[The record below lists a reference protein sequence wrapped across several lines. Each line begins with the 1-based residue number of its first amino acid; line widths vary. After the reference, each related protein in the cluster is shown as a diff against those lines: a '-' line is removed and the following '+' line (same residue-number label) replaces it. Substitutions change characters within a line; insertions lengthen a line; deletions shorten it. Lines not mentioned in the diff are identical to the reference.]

1 MRRTIVTL
9 IAAVMLAACGTSRDK
24 QIEAISQHELQLST
38 IDIGTADEAVAQML
52 GLYRQFA
59 ADFPDDSLAPVY
71 LMRAADVCV
80 NTGQAD
86 QAVLLLDS
94 IIALYPGF
102 DDIAGCCFL
111 RGYALETAGRYD
123 EAREAYTYFADTY
136 PDHYL
141 ADDARKTLPY
151 IGMSPEEMFDAIM
164 NAASANN
171 LAAK

>member
-1 MRRTIVTL
+1 MRRTIVIL
-9 IAAVMLAACGTSRDK
+9 IAAVLLAACGNSREK
-24 QIEAISQHELQLST
+24 QIEAINQHEQQLST
-38 IDIGTADEAVAQML
+38 VDIGMADEAVAKVL
-52 GLYRQFA
+52 NLYRQFA

-71 LMRAADVCV
+71 LMRAADVCI
-80 NTGQAD
+80 NTGQSD

-94 IIALYPGF
+94 IITLYPGF

-111 RGYALETAGRYD
+111 RGYALETSGRYD